1 MGQSCLCDKRSE
13 NKYKEKY
20 YGTSS
25 NYSYDSYNN
34 TSSNNKNLTNFS
46 LNESSSYFSNIY
58 QNMAEQKKFLKGE
71 KYYSIIKDS
80 NKASLI
86 ENKNNWQS
94 EKVEL
99 FFSLKN
105 AINPNNLY
113 SLSITIINNTRY
125 GVESY
130 LGELDHN
137 SGSNIDFGNSF
148 ELDYFYERKQELKII
163 PIINGNKMEYTYSF
177 ILSDIMGNKNKT
189 IEKKFTNFGTIRIK
203 CKTIKSNKNL
213 DKIISN
219 FKFNISLFNTNNVI
233 PPNLFFVINHYK
245 DGENKRPVYKSKD
258 FNTYSIKTEL
268 IKIETDYLCYDF
280 NKKILLEL
288 YSYYQNNQILIA
300 LGHFTLN
307 QLKSNS
313 SENKLTE
320 ILLKNLSGK
329 NIGLLKI
336 QYYQKKKTSYL
347 EKLSKNKMQINL
359 EIAIDYTK
367 SNKPPNDPSSNHYLN
382 DRFLNDY
389 EKAIKSCGEILAPY
403 DSDQLFPVYG
413 FGGIPLI
420 LNGRPNNKVS
430 HCFNINF
437 KENAEIHGIE
447 NVLNIYRESLNRVE
461 LSGNTK
467 FSFFL
472 KKVIANINNDL
483 KYNRKENHYY
493 ILLILTD
500 GVVND
505 LNETIDLIVEASYLP
520 LSIVIVGIGKE
531 DFKFMKQL
539 DGDEFPLTN
548 SKGEKRK
555 RDIVQF
561 IRFNDFKNNN
571 AISRGTDFAEEVLKE
586 IPTQIEE
593 YYSNVGRFY

>member
-219 FKFNISLFNTNNVI
+219 FKFNINLFNTNNVI

-320 ILLKNLSGK
+320 ILLKNLSGE

>member
-113 SLSITIINNTRY
+113 SLSITIINNIRF
-125 GVESY
+125 GVDSY

-148 ELDYFYERKQELKII
+148 LLDYFYERKQELKII
-163 PIINGNKMEYTYSF
+163 PIINGNEMEYTYSF

-203 CKTIKSNKNL
+203 CKTIKSNENL
-213 DKIISN
+213 GEIISN
-219 FKFNISLFNTNNVI
+219 FKFNINLFNTNNVI

-268 IKIETDYLCYDF
+268 IKIEADYLCYDF

-320 ILLKNLSGK
+320 ISLKNLSGK
-329 NIGLLKI
+329 NIGVLKI
-336 QYYQKKKTSYL
+336 QYYQKKKISYL
-347 EKLSKNKMQINL
+347 EKLSRNKMQINL

-472 KKVIANINNDL
+472 KKVIDNINHVL
-483 KYNRKENHYY
+483 KYKRKENHYY

-500 GVVND
+500 GKVND
-505 LNETIDLIVEASYLP
+505 LKETIDLIVEASYLP
-520 LSIVIVGIGKE
+520 LSIVIVGIGEE
-531 DFKFMKQL
+531 DFIFLKQL
-539 DGDEFPLTN
+539 DGDKSPLTN
-548 SKGEKRK
+548 SRGEKRK

-561 IRFNDFKNNN
+561 IKFNNFKNNN
-571 AISRGTDFAEEVLKE
+571 AISVGTDFAEEVLKE

>member
-148 ELDYFYERKQELKII
+148 GLDYFFERKQELKII

-177 ILSDIMGNKNKT
+177 ILSDIMGNKNKA

>member
-219 FKFNISLFNTNNVI
+219 FKFNINLFNTNNVI

-320 ILLKNLSGK
+320 ILLKNLSGE

-336 QYYQKKKTSYL
+336 QYYQKKRL
-347 EKLSKNKMQINL
+347 HI
-359 EIAIDYTK
+359 
-367 SNKPPNDPSSNHYLN
+367 
-382 DRFLNDY
+382 
-389 EKAIKSCGEILAPY
+389 
-403 DSDQLFPVYG
+403 
-413 FGGIPLI
+413 
-420 LNGRPNNKVS
+420 
-430 HCFNINF
+430 
-437 KENAEIHGIE
+437 
-447 NVLNIYRESLNRVE
+447 
-461 LSGNTK
+461 
-467 FSFFL
+467 
-472 KKVIANINNDL
+472 
-483 KYNRKENHYY
+483 
-493 ILLILTD
+493 
-500 GVVND
+500 
-505 LNETIDLIVEASYLP
+505 
-520 LSIVIVGIGKE
+520 
-531 DFKFMKQL
+531 
-539 DGDEFPLTN
+539 
-548 SKGEKRK
+548 
-555 RDIVQF
+555 
-561 IRFNDFKNNN
+561 
-571 AISRGTDFAEEVLKE
+571 
-586 IPTQIEE
+586 
-593 YYSNVGRFY
+593 